1 MGGTACPSHT
11 KSISLAASLRNPFL
25 ADIIDTLL
33 HPTWKGVTLDKY
45 DVTTNLD
52 EHIDNNVVQEGLFIM
67 DDIVLCKFNHMLVI
81 YFQVE
86 STRFPSRVHLLD
98 QGFTFTLFTRYPSQ
112 VHLLSHRCTFN
123 FFIRFPS

>member
-33 HPTWKGVTLDKY
+33 PPTWKGVTLDKY

-67 DDIVLCKFNHMLVI
+67 DDIVLCKVFLTLLKGQALSWFTQVPPNSI
-81 YFQVE
+81 DYFK
-86 STRFPSRVHLLD
+86 
-98 QGFTFTLFTRYPSQ
+98 TLTMKFKIQFATSQ
-112 VHLLSHRCTFN
+112 LH
-123 FFIRFPS
+123 I